1 MSAAQKNDNKISE
14 EEYLAGELISDI
26 RYEYVDGIVYAMA
39 GASESHGIISGNI
52 LSEFKIHLKQK
63 KSPCDAFSSD
73 MKIRI
78 AKQST
83 SYFYPDVVVICD
95 KHEGDSDYYKHSPS
109 IIVEVLSK
117 STRKSDKS
125 TKKLSY
131 FNIPSLKEY
140 VVIEQDYCEI
150 EVFRRNK
157 GWQGS
162 LYFIGDEITF
172 DSIEATISVED
183 IYYHVNND
191 DMAQFLM
198 EKENG

>member
-1 MSAAQKNDNKISE
+1 MSAAQKNNNKISE

-26 RYEYVDGIVYAMA
+26 RYEYIDGIVYAMA
-39 GASESHGIISGNI
+39 GASERHGIISGNI

-78 AKQST
+78 DKQST

-125 TKKLSY
+125 TKKLAY
-131 FNIPSLKEY
+131 FNIPSLQEY

-150 EVFRRNK
+150 EVFRKNK
-157 GWQGS
+157 DWQAS
-162 LYFIGDEITF
+162 LYFIGDEISF
-172 DSIEATISVED
+172 DSIETTISVED

-191 DMAQFLM
+191 DMAQFLRD
-198 EKENG
+198 KEAS